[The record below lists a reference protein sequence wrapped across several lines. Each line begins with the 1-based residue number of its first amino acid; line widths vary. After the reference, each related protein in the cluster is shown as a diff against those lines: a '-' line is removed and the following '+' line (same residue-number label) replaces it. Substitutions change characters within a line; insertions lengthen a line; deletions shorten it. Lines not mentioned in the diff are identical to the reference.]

1 MSRNGILVDY
11 QYCTGCYSCEVAC
24 QAEHELPLEQWGV
37 KVMQNGPWPIREAD
51 GTPTDRFVYDFI
63 PSFTRI
69 CDLCAARQAKGKL
82 PSCVFHCQAKCMEF
96 GPGRRARE
104 EARRKARAVPL
115 GTRLLQVVVR
125 RGGGRICC
133 GPLSIVL

>member
-51 GTPTDRFVYDFI
+51 GTPTRPLRLRLHPVVHA
-63 PSFTRI
+63 
-69 CDLCAARQAKGKL
+69 DLRPVRRPPGQGKAPEL
-82 PSCVFHCQAKCMEF
+82 
-96 GPGRRARE
+96 R
-104 EARRKARAVPL
+104 VPL
-115 GTRLLQVVVR
+115 PGEVHGVR
-125 RGGGRICC
+125 SR
-133 GPLSIVL
+133 STSS

>member
-69 CDLCAARQAKGKL
+69 CDLCAAAR
-82 PSCVFHCQAKCMEF
+82 PRESF
-96 GPGRRARE
+96 RAACSI
-104 EARRKARAVPL
+104 ARRSAWNSVPS
-115 GTRLLQVVVR
+115 T
-125 RGGGRICC
+125 
-133 GPLSIVL
+133 SS

>member
-82 PSCVFHCQAKCMEF
+82 PSCVFHC
-96 GPGRRARE
+96 
-104 EARRKARAVPL
+104 
-115 GTRLLQVVVR
+115 
-125 RGGGRICC
+125 
-133 GPLSIVL
+133 LSLIHI

>member
-24 QAEHELPLEQWGV
+24 HAEHELPLEQWGV

-96 GPGRRARE
+96 GPVDE
-104 EARRKARAVPL
+104 LVKKLDEKPEQYLWVPA
-115 GTRLLQVVVR
+115 
-125 RGGGRICC
+125 C
-133 GPLSIVL
+133 SK

>member
-51 GTPTDRFVYDFI
+51 GHADRPLRLRLHPVVHA
-63 PSFTRI
+63 
-69 CDLCAARQAKGKL
+69 DLRPVRRRQAKGKL

-96 GPGRRARE
+96 GPVDE
-104 EARRKARAVPL
+104 LVKKLDEKPEQYLWVPA
-115 GTRLLQVVVR
+115 
-125 RGGGRICC
+125 C
-133 GPLSIVL
+133 SK

>member
-1 MSRNGILVDY
+1 MGRQGH
-11 QYCTGCYSCEVAC
+11 
-24 QAEHELPLEQWGV
+24 AE
-37 KVMQNGPWPIREAD
+37 RAEAD

-96 GPGRRARE
+96 GPVDELVKKLDEKPEQYLWVPARS
-104 EARRKARAVPL
+104 K
-115 GTRLLQVVVR
+115 
-125 RGGGRICC
+125 
-133 GPLSIVL
+133 